1 MNLFIRLFIILLVI
15 LPTACNKKKQ
25 ELVDPIKD
33 TSLDLQMIEAYK
45 KGLEELEK
53 GQALIAVKKFNEA
66 EILFPQSQWAPRSA
80 LMSAYSYFDFGYYG
94 ESIDE
99 VNRFLKS
106 YPNSD
111 RKNYAYYL
119 KAMSYYNQIVD
130 EKKDLG
136 PIIEAKESF
145 QLIILQYPNSE
156 YAMDAEFKLEL
167 IEEILA
173 AKEMYIGRF
182 YLKKEK
188 WIPAINRF
196 KKVVEDYETTIFAEE
211 ALHRL
216 VEVYYKIGLVEE
228 SKKYAITLGYNY
240 QSGEWYEN
248 SYQVFNKN
256 YKKIRKKKQDKKSK
270 SLIKKIRSI
279 IVNDNE

>member
-1 MNLFIRLFIILLVI
+1 MNLFVRLFIIILVI
-15 LPTACNKKKQ
+15 LPTACNKKQ

-45 KGLEELEK
+45 KGMEELEK

-99 VNRFLKS
+99 VNRFLKT

-145 QLIILQYPNSE
+145 QFIISQYPNSE

-173 AKEMYIGRF
+173 AKEMHIGRF

-256 YKKIRKKKQDKKSK
+256 YKKIRKNRENKKSK
-270 SLIKKIRSI
+270 SLIKRIRSI

>member
-53 GQALIAVKKFNEA
+53 GQALIAAKKFNEA
-66 EILFPQSQWAPRSA
+66 EMLYPQSQWAPRSA

-99 VNRFLKS
+99 VNRFLKT

-145 QLIILQYPNSE
+145 KLIILQYPNSE

-270 SLIKKIRSI
+270 SLIKRIRSI

>member
-1 MNLFIRLFIILLVI
+1 MNLFVRLFIILLLI
-15 LPTACNKKKQ
+15 LPVACNKKQ

-45 KGLEELEK
+45 KGMEELEK

-99 VNRFLKS
+99 VNRFLKT

-111 RKNYAYYL
+111 RKNYAHYL

-173 AKEMYIGRF
+173 AKEMHIGRF

-256 YKKIRKKKQDKKSK
+256 YKKIIKKRQNKKSK
-270 SLIKKIRSI
+270 SLIKRIRSI

>member
-1 MNLFIRLFIILLVI
+1 MNLFVRLFIIILVI
-15 LPTACNKKKQ
+15 LPTACNKKQ

-53 GQALIAVKKFNEA
+53 GQALMAAKKFNEA
-66 EILFPQSQWAPRSA
+66 EILFPQSEWAPRSA

-99 VNRFLKS
+99 VNRFLKT

-111 RKNYAYYL
+111 RKNYAHYL

-256 YKKIRKKKQDKKSK
+256 YKKIRNKKQDKKSK
-270 SLIKKIRSI
+270 SLIKRIKSV

>member
-1 MNLFIRLFIILLVI
+1 MNLFVRLFIIILVI
-15 LPTACNKKKQ
+15 LPTACNKKQ

-45 KGLEELEK
+45 IGMEELEK
-53 GQALIAVKKFNEA
+53 GQALIAAKKFNEA

-99 VNRFLKS
+99 VNRFLKT

-173 AKEMYIGRF
+173 AKEMHIGRF

-256 YKKIRKKKQDKKSK
+256 YKKIRIKKQDKKSK
-270 SLIKKIRSI
+270 SLIKRIKSI